1 MGLSGFQPTYS
12 FPDARNTQHHD
23 GEYIIEISNGNHI
36 CIVIQLHI
44 TVVNALL
51 SMICTCVVIEVHCCM
66 DLIDQSPM

>member
-1 MGLSGFQPTYS
+1 MGLSGFQPTHS

-44 TVVNALL
+44 TVVML
-51 SMICTCVVIEVHCCM
+51 S
-66 DLIDQSPM
+66 